1 MYCLD
6 VKTKNIIA
14 ALVIMIFIFTILLKI
29 IKTYFVSLLKISL
42 FFTEMRIKEIF
53 KETTK
58 YLYKN
63 LTGISVKNK
72 KKLYKIFIK
81 CLTGV
86 QSAYNV
92 HFEKLKITNKHIQTK
107 LANLT
112 LLFILNFGSIQK
124 PIKNKPYQL
133 NNQSFRMKYFV
144 RKYSC
149 KISKKIMVK
158 FFDPTQFRVDLL
170 QHNN

>member
-1 MYCLD
+1 MNLLTPHRRNID
-6 VKTKNIIA
+6 TNFKKNYKIPIKKIG
-14 ALVIMIFIFTILLKI
+14 LGYLSNYRIF
-29 IKTYFVSLLKISL
+29 Y
-42 FFTEMRIKEIF
+42 
-53 KETTK
+53 
-58 YLYKN
+58 
-63 LTGISVKNK
+63 

-81 CLTGV
+81 FLTGV

-112 LLFILNFGSIQK
+112 LFFILNFGSIQK
-124 PIKNKPYQL
+124 PIKNKPFQL

-149 KISKKIMVK
+149 KISKKIFVK
-158 FFDPTQFRVDLL
+158 
-170 QHNN
+170 